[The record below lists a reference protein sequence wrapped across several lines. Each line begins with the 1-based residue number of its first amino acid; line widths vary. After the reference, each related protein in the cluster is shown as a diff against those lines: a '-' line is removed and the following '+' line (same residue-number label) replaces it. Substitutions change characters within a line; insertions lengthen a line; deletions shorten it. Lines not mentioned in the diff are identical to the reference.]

1 MRCNHQIILKNA
13 ETTSYAE
20 YVAAHCSVG
29 IIRTLAGASS
39 GIASSI
45 VTCPLDVVKTRLQA
59 QGGFRHKSIST
70 NIPFASRGLLGVG
83 HAVWHEK
90 GLKGMYQGLGPTLLG
105 HVPRWAIFFST
116 YHRSCEI
123 FHACLD
129 LESQWVSS
137 LMASATAGTCSIVAT
152 IPIQFIKTRLM
163 SQTNISS
170 QTYAMPKWQ
179 YKSAFDAAQQIYRNE
194 GILAFYSGLTPA
206 LLGLSQLA
214 IQFPL
219 YETLKRG
226 LTGSGLGEIKDCQNK
241 TSGIIAAGFL
251 SKIVSTSL
259 AYPHEVIRTRLQ
271 TQQILKSSTPLYR
284 RYTGIVQTARTIWL
298 EEGWHALYAGFG
310 TNLMRAVP
318 ASIATML
325 VYENMLSKLT
335 ELKANGERKLGW

>member
-116 YHRSCEI
+116 YHRSREI
-123 FHACLD
+123 FHAY

-163 SQTNISS
+163 SQTNTSS

-271 TQQILKSSTPLYR
+271 TQQILKSSTPLYQ